1 MIDFD
6 TQATRTIYVFDQQDF
21 RPRAMRVSAMRL
33 DRNEPYIISAAKLK
47 NHDRIEQQLKGK
59 DPPNK
64 DGQSHI
70 PIYPGEN

>member
-21 RPRAMRVSAMRL
+21 G
-33 DRNEPYIISAAKLK
+33 PYIISAAKLK

-64 DGQSHI
+64 DWWSHI
-70 PIYPGEN
+70 PIYSGENDENET